1 MTTYYVCHGFGTVQ
15 YVELKD
21 GSAFG
26 TGLPN
31 TESFSDESAA
41 LARAEE
47 LGWVSPEQEEDP
59 LDLLIVE
66 D

>member
-15 YVELKD
+15 YVELKED
-21 GSAFG
+21 RAFG

-31 TESFSDESAA
+31 TETFTDESAA
-41 LARAEE
+41 RARAEE
-47 LGWVSPEQEEDP
+47 LGWVFPEPEEDFSK
-59 LDLLIVE
+59 LLIVE